1 MATDLKEVP
10 REELFLELRRRDTVR
25 RLQELSLDTE
35 SDEHDIIEEAENL
48 LLEHIND
55 PEITK
60 AYRAITQ
67 I

>member
-1 MATDLKEVP
+1 MSDLTKFSL
-10 REELFLELRRRDTVR
+10 EEIQQEMRRRTTVK
-25 RLQELSLDTE
+25 RLQELSLDAV